1 MKKLPPPSVKRLS
14 IDGQVILKR
23 KSKWVKRYAKIE
35 NCIFT
40 YQTSQN
46 DKKVKYTTDL
56 RTSKVM
62 LG

>member
-1 MKKLPPPSVKRLS
+1 MKRLGPPSVKRLS

-35 NCIFT
+35 NCIFS
-40 YQTSQN
+40 YATSKNEQF
-46 DKKVKYTTDL
+46 KYSADL